1 VDRRPEQPQP
11 YPKSKSDAEGAPDAG
26 HAAHKHDGHG
36 HDGHGHAHG
45 GHEHTAGLSERRL
58 ALAALITAV
67 FMVAEFAGGLVS
79 GSLALIADAGHM
91 LTDCAGLALAWLGMR
106 LSRRPADRKRTY
118 GYDRFGILVAYSN
131 GLLLFLVTGWIVL
144 EAIDR
149 ITTPAP
155 VLGGMMLWIAVAGL
169 AVNCAVLWMLHGG
182 DQHNLNIRAAV
193 LHVLGDLLGSVGAIA
208 AALVI
213 LFTGWT
219 LVDPLLSILVAVLIL
234 VSAWRLVR
242 DSSHI
247 LLEGSPEG
255 IDANA
260 ISADLMQSVRGVLN
274 VHHVHVWS
282 LSQERPLVTLHVR
295 LAEGEPATAAVRS
308 VKERLKTQFGLDHAT
323 VEIEAEDCADRP
335 SGCVEPPGSSV

>member
-1 VDRRPEQPQP
+1 VHRRPEHSP
-11 YPKSKSDAEGAPDAG
+11 SKTEADADGRRR
-26 HAAHKHDGHG
+26 AAHGHGAQGDVAQEDGHG
-36 HDGHGHAHG
+36 HSGHQ
-45 GHEHTAGLSERRL
+45 HTAGVNERRL
-58 ALAALITAV
+58 GLAALVTGV

-79 GSLALIADAGHM
+79 GSLALVADAGHM

-106 LSRRPADRKRTY
+106 LARRPADWKRTY

-144 EAIDR
+144 EAFDR
-149 ITTPAP
+149 MSTPAP
-155 VLGGMMLWIAVAGL
+155 VAGGMMLGVALTGL

-182 DQHNLNIRAAV
+182 DRHNLNIRGAV
-193 LHVLGDLLGSVGAIA
+193 LHVLGDLLGSVGAIV

-213 LFTGWT
+213 LATGWT
-219 LVDPLLSILVAVLIL
+219 LVDPLISMLVSALIL

-242 DSSHI
+242 DSGHI

-255 IDANA
+255 MDANA
-260 ISADLMQSVRGVLN
+260 ISTDLVRSVTGVLS

-295 LAEGEPATAAVRS
+295 LAEGEPFAAAVRS
-308 VKERLKTQFGLDHAT
+308 IKGRLRAEFGIDHAT
-323 VEIEAEDCADRP
+323 VEIEFDEVADGASACARP
-335 SGCVEPPGSSV
+335 PRNAG